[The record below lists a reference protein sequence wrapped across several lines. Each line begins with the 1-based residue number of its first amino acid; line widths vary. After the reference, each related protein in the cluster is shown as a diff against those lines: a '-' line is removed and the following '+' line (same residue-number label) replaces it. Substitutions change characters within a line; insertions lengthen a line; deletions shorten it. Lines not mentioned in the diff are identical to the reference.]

1 MTSATPT
8 LRRCPCCGHAL
19 EPTHSSAGDACARCD
34 GSATSL
40 ADERTPLRRGRRGWL
55 ADFASGLALVGRAG
69 AQVLHHRAFV
79 GRLAVPIA
87 ANLVA
92 SATFAAALA
101 LLAWPRF
108 DAWFARSWP
117 VLDAFRSAHR
127 DDAPVAMLLA
137 TAWWL
142 WPVWFDVTAG
152 AACEP
157 LLSAAEHAIAGP
169 RCSAAAVPSLR
180 AASARLRRRARL
192 LALQL
197 LLLPAVWLL
206 ALLPVAGLPLALLCG
221 ACAAALVFADL
232 PAVRRALPHA
242 VLHQD
247 LLRNWPLALGYGAGL
262 ELALMLPVFDVLLL
276 APAAVVGAVVLHWRL
291 DLVEETAPPQ

>member
-1 MTSATPT
+1 M

-19 EPTHSSAGDACARCD
+19 AASACTRCD
-34 GSATSL
+34 GKATSL

-92 SATFAAALA
+92 SATFAGALA
-101 LLAWPRF
+101 LVAWPRF
-108 DAWFARSWP
+108 VAWFANAWP
-117 VLDAFRSAHR
+117 VLDAFRSRHR
-127 DDAPVAMLLA
+127 DDAPVLLLLA

-157 LLSAAEHAIAGP
+157 LLRAAEHAIAGP

-180 AASARLRRRARL
+180 AASERLRRHARL

-206 ALLPVAGLPLALLCG
+206 ALVPAVGLPLALLCG
-221 ACAAALVFADL
+221 ACATALVFAEL
-232 PAVRRALPHA
+232 PAARRALPSA
-242 VLHQD
+242 VLHRD
-247 LLRNWPLALGYGAGL
+247 LRRNWPLALGYGVGL
-262 ELALMLPVFDVLLL
+262 ELALLLPVFDVLLL
-276 APAAVVGAVVLHWRL
+276 APAAAVGAVVLHWRL
-291 DLVEETAPPQ
+291 DLGQESAQPR

>member
-1 MTSATPT
+1 
-8 LRRCPCCGHAL
+8 
-19 EPTHSSAGDACARCD
+19 
-34 GSATSL
+34 
-40 ADERTPLRRGRRGWL
+40 
-55 ADFASGLALVGRAG
+55 
-69 AQVLHHRAFV
+69 QVLHHRAFV

-108 DAWFARSWP
+108 AAWFARSWP

-127 DDAPVAMLLA
+127 GDAPVLLLLA
-137 TAWWL
+137 TARW
-142 WPVWFDVTAG
+142 VWRVWCGAAAG
-152 AACEP
+152 AACDP
-157 LLSAAEHAIAGP
+157 LLRAAEHAIAGP

-180 AASARLRRRARL
+180 AASARLRRHARL

-221 ACAAALVFADL
+221 AC
-232 PAVRRALPHA
+232 
-242 VLHQD
+242 
-247 LLRNWPLALGYGAGL
+247 
-262 ELALMLPVFDVLLL
+262 
-276 APAAVVGAVVLHWRL
+276 
-291 DLVEETAPPQ
+291 